1 MKALAYIA
9 ELLGGDV
16 KSTIDKVDKD
26 ILTRITEI
34 RIRKNNYLIIVIKNT
49 SFFLSEAGE
58 LCEYPTAS
66 CVKTGGEYVDKLFLR
81 ICEYSIYSN
90 NDNIKQGFVTL
101 QNGARVGI
109 SGTAAMAAGVIT
121 GIKDI
126 SSLSFRIPNE
136 IRGCSCGVLNFL
148 YVNAFPSVIIAG
160 MPASGK
166 TTLLRDMAYQL
177 SSGFNDRYRKVAVI
191 DERNEIAGKCSGENT
206 LSVGINTDVLSSVPK
221 SLGIELA
228 TRTLSPEIIICDEV
242 SNEAEVNAISAA
254 FSSGISFALSV
265 HIGTRDD
272 LYKKRI
278 IRQLLETGEFSYI
291 VLQKG
296 LTYETEI
303 LDCEEVYREICRNY
317 SGDCVLKRDGNYSLR

>member
-1 MKALAYIA
+1 MNALAYIIDI
-9 ELLGGDV
+9 LGGEI
-16 KSTIDKVDKD
+16 KNTFDKVDKD

-34 RIRKNNYLIIVIKNT
+34 RIRKNNFLIVVIKNT
-49 SFFLSEAGE
+49 SMFLCESGELSE
-58 LCEYPTAS
+58 YPS
-66 CVKTGGEYVDKLFLR
+66 PECLKTGKEYVDKLFLR

-90 NDNIKQGFVTL
+90 SDSIRQGFVTL
-101 QNGARVGI
+101 KNGARVGL
-109 SGTAAMAAGVIT
+109 SGTAIMTAGKMT
-121 GIKDI
+121 GMKDI

-136 IRGCSCGVLNFL
+136 ISGCSAGVLNFL

-160 MPASGK
+160 MPGSGK
-166 TTLLRDMAYQL
+166 TTLLRDMAASL
-177 SSGFNDRYRKVAVI
+177 SSGFNDRYRKIAVI
-191 DERNEIAGKCSGENT
+191 DERNEIAGKCSGDNT

-221 SLGIELA
+221 ALGIELA
-228 TRTLSPEIIICDEV
+228 TRTLSPEMIICDEV
-242 SNEAEVNAISAA
+242 SNENEVRAISAA
-254 FSSGISFALSV
+254 FSSGVSFALSV

-303 LDCEEVYREICRNY
+303 LDCEEVYREICRNN
-317 SGDCVLKRDGNYSLR
+317 SGNCVHERSRNYNLG